1 MQHTI
6 PSGEQAFMS
15 TQRIALVT
23 GGIGG
28 IGTAICKAL
37 ADQGR
42 KVIAGYF
49 PPEAEIAREWQSL
62 HSKSGYDFEIV
73 ACDVSDYESSQKM
86 LHDVE
91 NTIGSVDILVNC
103 AGITRDKTLRRMT
116 PDQWD
121 AVLRTNLDS
130 DFNVTRHVVEGMS
143 EKGFGRIVNI
153 SSVNGQKGQFGQAN
167 YSAAKA
173 GLHGFTKAVA
183 QELASRGVT
192 VNSVSPGYVKTEMTD
207 AIPED
212 IRNSIIQQVPMGRM
226 ALPDEIAYVVSF
238 LTDDRNTYMTGANL
252 PVNGGMYMT

>member
-1 MQHTI
+1 MNNQK
-6 PSGEQAFMS
+6 
-15 TQRIALVT
+15 IALVT
-23 GGIGG
+23 GGTGG
-28 IGTAICKAL
+28 IGTAICVAL
-37 ADQGR
+37 SDQGR

-49 PPEAEIAREWQSL
+49 PPEKEIADAWQQK
-62 HSKSGYDFEIV
+62 HQANGYDFDIV
-73 ACDVSDYESSQKM
+73 ACDVSDFESSKQM

-91 NTIGSVDILVNC
+91 ATIGGVDILVNC

-116 PDQWD
+116 PEQWD
-121 AVLRTNLDS
+121 TVLRTNLDS
-130 DFNVTRHVVEGMS
+130 AFNVTRQVVDNMS
-143 EKGFGRIVNI
+143 DKGFGRIVNI

-183 QELASRGVT
+183 QELATKGVT
-192 VNSVSPGYVKTEMTD
+192 VNSVSPGYVKTGMTD

-212 IRNSIIQQVPMGRM
+212 VRDAIIQQVPMGRM

>member
-1 MQHTI
+1 MN
-6 PSGEQAFMS
+6 

-23 GGIGG
+23 GGTGG
-28 IGTAICKAL
+28 IGTAICIAL

-49 PPEAEIAREWQSL
+49 PPEAKAALAWQIL
-62 HSKSGYDFEIV
+62 HRDQGYDFEIV
-73 ACDVSDYESSQKM
+73 ACDVSDFESSQKM

-91 NTIGSVDILVNC
+91 NTIGAVDILVNC

-116 PDQWD
+116 PEQWD

-130 DFNVTRHVVEGMS
+130 AFNVTRHVVENMS

-153 SSVNGQKGQFGQAN
+153 SSVNGQKGQYGQAN

-183 QELASRGVT
+183 QELADKGVT

-207 AIPED
+207 AIPQEVRLKLERTSNATD
-212 IRNSIIQQVPMGRM
+212 CTAWKVNCCNILDLLTNPSALFGRP
-226 ALPDEIAYVVSF
+226 AK
-238 LTDDRNTYMTGANL
+238 
-252 PVNGGMYMT
+252 

>member
-1 MQHTI
+1 MNNQK
-6 PSGEQAFMS
+6 
-15 TQRIALVT
+15 IALIT
-23 GGIGG
+23 GGTGG
-28 IGTAICKAL
+28 IGTAICIAL

-49 PPEAEIAREWQSL
+49 PPDKEIAVAWQQ
-62 HSKSGYDFEIV
+62 KRKTDGYNIEIV

-91 NTIGSVDILVNC
+91 NTIGAVDILVNC
-103 AGITRDKTLRRMT
+103 AGITRDKPLCQMA

-121 AVLRTNLDS
+121 SVLRTNLDS
-130 DFNVTRHVVEGMS
+130 AFNVTRHVVENMS
-143 EKGFGRIVNI
+143 QNGFGRIVNI
-153 SSVNGQKGQFGQAN
+153 SSVNEQEEQFGQAN

-183 QELASRGVT
+183 QELAAKGVT
-192 VNSVSPGYVKTEMTD
+192 VNSVSPGYVKTKMTD

-212 IRNSIIQQVPMGRM
+212 VRDSILQQVPMGRM

>member
-1 MQHTI
+1 MN
-6 PSGEQAFMS
+6 PKK
-15 TQRIALVT
+15 IALVT
-23 GGIGG
+23 GGTGG
-28 IGTAICKAL
+28 IGTAICIAL

-49 PPEAEIAREWQSL
+49 PPEAEQAESWQRK
-62 HSKSGYDFEIV
+62 HQAEGYDFEVV
-73 ACDVSDYESSQKM
+73 ACDVSDFESSQKM

-91 NTIGSVDILVNC
+91 ETMGAVDILVNC

-116 PDQWD
+116 PEQWD
-121 AVLRTNLDS
+121 SVLRTNLDS
-130 DFNVTRHVVEGMS
+130 AFNVTRHVVNSMS
-143 EKGFGRIVNI
+143 ENGFGRIVNI

-183 QELASRGVT
+183 QELAAKGVT

-207 AIPED
+207 AIPQD
-212 IRNSIIQQVPMGRM
+212 VRDSIIQQVPMGRM
-226 ALPDEIAYVVSF
+226 ASPDEIAYVVSF

>member
-1 MQHTI
+1 MNKQK
-6 PSGEQAFMS
+6 
-15 TQRIALVT
+15 IALVT
-23 GGIGG
+23 GGTGG
-28 IGTAICKAL
+28 IGTAICIAL

-49 PPEAEIAREWQSL
+49 PPEQEMAQDWQSR
-62 HSKSGYDFEIV
+62 HRSNGYEFEIV
-73 ACDVSDYESSQKM
+73 ACDVSDYESSRKM

-91 NTIGSVDILVNC
+91 NTIGAVDILVNC
-103 AGITRDKTLRRMT
+103 AGITRDKTLRQMT
-116 PDQWD
+116 PEQWD

-130 DFNVTRHVVEGMS
+130 AFNVTRQVVEGMS
-143 EKGFGRIVNI
+143 DNGFGSIVNI

-183 QELASRGVT
+183 QELATKGVT

-207 AIPED
+207 AIPEE
-212 IRNSIIQQVPMGRM
+212 IRDSIIRQVPMGRM

-252 PVNGGMYMT
+252 PVNGGMYMS